1 MRETRSSV
9 GPWGTAVGI
18 LFLVLLILGY
28 GSVFTVRE
36 TERALVL
43 RFGEIIRSDLKP
55 GLHFKMPLIDQVRKF
70 DARILSLDAKP
81 ERFLTLE
88 KKNVIVD
95 SFATWRIV
103 DVVTFYKTVHGDPHQ
118 ANIRLDQIIKDE
130 LRSEFG
136 KRTIRELVS
145 SDRREIR
152 DLLLEKLKPIAR
164 ELGIQMVDLRIKR
177 IDLPERVA
185 DAIYKRMR
193 SERAKVAAE
202 FRSRGREEAEKIRA
216 QADRERTVILAEARR
231 KAEEIRGEGD
241 ALATQIYAQ
250 AYERDREFFNFY
262 RSLEAYRK
270 VFDSKSD
277 LLLIEPDSEFFR
289 YFKAQQ

>member
-1 MRETRSSV
+1 MSGKGGMSQL
-9 GPWGTAVGI
+9 GTALGI
-18 LFLVLLILGY
+18 VFILLLIVGY
-28 GSVFTVRE
+28 SAVFTVHE

-55 GLHFKMPLIDQVRKF
+55 GLHFKLPFIDQVKTF
-70 DARILSLDAKP
+70 DARILALDAKP
-81 ERFLTLE
+81 ERFLTSE

-95 SFATWRIV
+95 SFAKWRIV

-152 DLLLEKLKPIAR
+152 DLLLEKLELVAR
-164 ELGIQMVDLRIKR
+164 ELGIQMVDIRIKR

-216 QADRERTVILAEARR
+216 QADRQRTVILAEARR
-231 KAEEIRGEGD
+231 KAEEIRGAGD
-241 ALATQIYAQ
+241 AQATQIYAH

-270 VFDSKSD
+270 VFSDGRD
-277 LLLIEPDSEFFR
+277 LLVIEPGSEFFR